1 MQVNYVLI
9 VGANVSSIK
18 DAINCENYYDSN
30 LLYYHSNTGATANG
44 QKIELDLSKMEI
56 KEKYSENQNLFI
68 GLVAEVGVRIPNE
81 K

>member
-1 MQVNYVLI
+1 MLI
-9 VGANVSSIK
+9 VGANASSIK

-30 LLYYHSNTGATANG
+30 LLYYHYNTGASVNG

-56 KEKYSENQNLFI
+56 KEKYSDDQNLFI
-68 GLVAEVGVRIPNE
+68 GLVGEVAVKLPNE